1 MCLQLPGCL
10 MLKGTDPKLFF
21 LARICTAYICLLKSE
36 RFASSMSFKFD

>member
-21 LARICTAYICLLKSE
+21 RKNLYGLYLFIEKWEICIFYVI
-36 RFASSMSFKFD
+36 

>member
-21 LARICTAYICLLKSE
+21 RKNLYGLYFLLKSE

>member
-21 LARICTAYICLLKSE
+21 ARICTAYICLLKSE